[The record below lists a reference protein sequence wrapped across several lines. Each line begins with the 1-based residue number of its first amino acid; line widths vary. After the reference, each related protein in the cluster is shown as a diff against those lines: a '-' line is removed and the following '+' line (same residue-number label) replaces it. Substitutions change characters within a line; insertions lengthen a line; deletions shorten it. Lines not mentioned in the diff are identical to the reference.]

1 MRRMSTS
8 EASLSVSWLY
18 SEILLGDYVGIRLRE
33 NEFDPRGQRQPT
45 FLDDM
50 VHYNLAF
57 SVALLWLSDLD
68 AQTVLTREKMNFAAC
83 NRYMYPNRIEREAMI
98 LSSYAGILMNS
109 TPVEEIF
116 EIYNTR
122 PSATHWQSSANDH
135 WIQPFKLSVHPFAIL
150 TAPEAAQYAWKQS
163 IKYQRAAAYQKTN
176 PCSARSTKKDRK
188 QQDSLTRGKQQV
200 DKGVTEAKQGISPEK
215 PGTDSKARNA
225 KEAKT

>member
-1 MRRMSTS
+1 MERKR
-8 EASLSVSWLY
+8 LKK
-18 SEILLGDYVGIRLRE
+18 EIEKLLGDYVGIRLRE

-163 IKYQRAAAYQKTN
+163 EHNSPQLPQGQGRGTWGSSTWPSRATKLQPAELQQLHRERIVKPWSVPVLLRGAGEQAFSH
-176 PCSARSTKKDRK
+176 CSLEIVFS
-188 QQDSLTRGKQQV
+188 SG
-200 DKGVTEAKQGISPEK
+200 S
-215 PGTDSKARNA
+215 
-225 KEAKT
+225 